1 MVPGNSARQN
11 QKTKMKRQ
19 RSKKITKP
27 IKELWAALYAEGHP
41 TYAIAAAYRT
51 EQWTVLEV
59 LRRSGVDVGEH
70 EKAVLKLEHPST
82 RLALEVIAL
91 ESEGYTMSEVS
102 EMLDIAPKV
111 VEKIYLWNTRAKEMS
126 KNRVDIRK
134 KKDLSDLETPESVR
148 IEELRLIF
156 MTTNS
161 NLSNRT
167 ITPKSALKAV
177 LAEYDLTMV
186 RFRCKARNYR
196 LREARG
202 ALALLL
208 DKYADVTIAE
218 SCKVMGRA
226 SRSAVVAIR
235 DQALI
240 RWHQDAGFR
249 ERFQRLE
256 GKLFAEG
263 SAQ

>member
-1 MVPGNSARQN
+1 
-11 QKTKMKRQ
+11 MKRQ
-19 RSKKITKP
+19 RAKRITKP

-41 TYAIAAAYRT
+41 TYAIAAAYRA

-59 LRRSGVDVGEH
+59 LRRAGVDVREH

-111 VEKIYLWNTRAKEMS
+111 VENICLWNTRAKEMS
-126 KNRVDIRK
+126 KNRVDTRVGK
-134 KKDLSDLETPESVR
+134 YLSELQTPENIR
-148 IEELRLIF
+148 IEELRIVF
-156 MTTNS
+156 MNNNTNTM
-161 NLSNRT
+161 NRT
-167 ITPKSALKAV
+167 ISPTVALKAV

-186 RFRCKARNYR
+186 RFRGKARNYR
-196 LREARG
+196 LMEARG

-208 DKYADVTIAE
+208 DKYADVTVAE

-256 GKLFAEG
+256 GKLFDDNNHN
-263 SAQ
+263 Q